1 MVSRFV
7 CYNLTAKCQNAITL
21 DVIGLFGRSKR
32 HTKGN
37 FEEKK
42 NHEKTNSKEEKI
54 RPNLLHHLTGENF
67 YNVAVNFCSILVFST
82 MVFLIHIASSEILIG
97 LKVSLYTTP
106 YNQFHASSQSSA
118 ID

>member
-1 MVSRFV
+1 MNRR
-7 CYNLTAKCQNAITL
+7 TA
-21 DVIGLFGRSKR
+21 R
-32 HTKGN
+32 
-37 FEEKK
+37 KK
-42 NHEKTNSKEEKI
+42 KI
-54 RPNLLHHLTGENF
+54 WPNLLHHLTGEKF